1 MIFKYKAY
9 NTLLAD
15 LGRLDYVVEI
25 SEIAISDFLE
35 NLENSNDEK
44 ALLEKKS
51 QKFGILVS
59 LDKSNEYYNQI
70 TLGNISNVYHLAET
84 FFYEM
89 QTEFNDI
96 SSEFWKFELGKTK
109 LDQVLKF
116 LRDKDRINQKDKIDD
131 YLIDTFIYYHQ
142 LRVYFSHKKTTSIAE
157 IESKRNKAVSHF
169 NQELLEKYRIKSG
182 PKTLKDI
189 NFEDYFLFTQI
200 AKDLA
205 LQISSIGHPEPL
217 GLASLKEIKRLKKFK
232 DKTER
237 LKDSIS
243 SELST
248 KYGFIKENDSDDLI
262 EKITLNL

>member
-35 NLENSNDEK
+35 NLKNSNDDK
-44 ALLEKKS
+44 AFLEQKS

-59 LDKSNEYYNQI
+59 LDKSNEFYNQI
-70 TLGNISNVYHLAET
+70 TLGNISNVYHLTET

-89 QTEFNDI
+89 QTEYNEI
-96 SSEFWKFELGKTK
+96 SCKSWKFEQGKTK
-109 LDQVLKF
+109 LDQVLEF
-116 LRDKDRINQKDKIDD
+116 LRDNNRITQKDKIDE
-131 YLIDTFIYYHQ
+131 YLIDTFNYYHQ
-142 LRVYFSHKKTTSIAE
+142 LRVYFSHKKTTSKAE
-157 IESKRNKAVSHF
+157 MVSKRNKAVSHF
-169 NQELLEKYRIKSG
+169 NDKLVEKYRVKSA
-182 PKTLKDI
+182 PKILKDI
-189 NFEDYFLFTQI
+189 DFEDYFLFTQI

-217 GLASLKEIKRLKKFK
+217 GLSSLTEIKRLKKFK
-232 DKTER
+232 DKSER

-262 EKITLNL
+262 ENIVSHL